1 MKSSPLTLDIQIA
14 SELKYMIENGF
25 YKYGQKLPSERE
37 LCKTFNVQRMT
48 VRSALDILIH
58 EDYICASPKRGYFV
72 MPERRIM
79 SVRQLTLM
87 AQHYE
92 SDMPL
97 NSSLIE
103 FKKVRSDISL
113 SDRLLLPRGSS
124 VYKIVKLYI
133 EGAQP
138 LFFNTVYIPE
148 DLVSG
153 LTRSAAASSSPSALL
168 KTCCSHTPEKTKQKI
183 TRIYAD
189 EYTSSL
195 MHVPLQSPLLKYKVS
210 VFGGSG
216 RMLLF
221 FEAVMRYE
229 LLTFVKEAL
238 FNES

>member
-1 MKSSPLTLDIQIA
+1 MRSSPLTLDIQIA

-58 EDYICASPKRGYFV
+58 EDYIYASPKRGYYV

-79 SVRQLTLM
+79 SVRQLTFSTE
-87 AQHYE
+87 HYA
-92 SDMPL
+92 SGVPL

-103 FKKVRSDISL
+103 FKKMRSDISL
-113 SDRLLLPRGSS
+113 SDRLLLPRGSN
-124 VYKIVKLYI
+124 VYKIIKLYN
-133 EGAQP
+133 ENSHP
-138 LFFNTVYIPE
+138 LFFNTIYIPE
-148 DLVSG
+148 DLVCG
-153 LTRSAAASSSPSALL
+153 LDRSAAASVSPAALL
-168 KTCCSHTPEKTKQKI
+168 RTYCSQTPDRTKQKI

-210 VFGGSG
+210 VFGAGG

-221 FEAVMRYE
+221 FEAIMRYE
-229 LLTFVKEAL
+229 RLTFVKEAV
-238 FNES
+238 FNEC

>member
-58 EDYICASPKRGYFV
+58 EDYICANPKRGYFV

-153 LTRSAAASSSPSALL
+153 RAAKDLL
-168 KTCCSHTPEKTKQKI
+168 QPHAGENKTKNHTHI
-183 TRIYAD
+183 CRRIHIIAD
-189 EYTSSL
+189 ACTSS
-195 MHVPLQSPLLKYKVS
+195 VTALKI
-210 VFGGSG
+210 
-216 RMLLF
+216 
-221 FEAVMRYE
+221 
-229 LLTFVKEAL
+229 
-238 FNES
+238 

>member
-58 EDYICASPKRGYFV
+58 EDYICANPKRGYFV

-153 LTRSAAASSSPSALL
+153 LL

-229 LLTFVKEAL
+229 RLTFVKEAL